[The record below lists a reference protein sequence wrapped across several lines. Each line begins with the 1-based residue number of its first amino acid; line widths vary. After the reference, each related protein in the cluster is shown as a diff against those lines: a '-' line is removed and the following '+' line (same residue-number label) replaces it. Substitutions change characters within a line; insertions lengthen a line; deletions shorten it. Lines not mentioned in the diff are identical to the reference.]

1 MLQILKINN
10 FNEDPCATVLRIK
23 RKNSYIFKIGQT
35 VLIFELLASCIF
47 KQFDLTNLPI
57 ELHKI

>member
-1 MLQILKINN
+1 MKNHVQL
-10 FNEDPCATVLRIK
+10 FNCSTNKKEK
-23 RKNSYIFKIGQT
+23 SYIFKIGQT
-35 VLIFELLASCIF
+35 VLIFELLTSCIF